1 MKKYNN
7 IIAPN
12 IAEERNTNNIA
23 MMDIYSRLL
32 EDRIVFLGEEIDE
45 YVANSI
51 VAQLLYLES
60 IDSEREIYLY
70 INSPGGSVYDGNSI
84 LDVMDIIK
92 PQVRTVCTGL
102 AASMA
107 AIILSNGEKGFRSA
121 LPRSRV
127 MIHQPSGGA
136 WGQSTDINI
145 AAKEIEFLKKELIQT
160 LANNTGQDIEKINI
174 DMERDKW
181 LSPQDCIDYGII
193 DEIVEIRKI
202 K

>member
-1 MKKYNN
+1 MKILNN

-70 INSPGGSVYDGNSI
+70 INSPGGSVYDGNAI

-92 PQVRTVCTGL
+92 PQVRTICTGL

-107 AIILSNGEKGFRSA
+107 AIILSNGAKGYRSA

-136 WGQSTDINI
+136 WGQASDVSI
-145 AAKEIEFLKKELIQT
+145 AAKEIEFLKKELSTT
-160 LANNTGQDIEKINI
+160 LANNCDQHLDKVIL
-174 DMERDKW
+174 DMERDLW
-181 LSPQDCIDYGII
+181 LSPKESIEYGII

-202 K
+202 N